1 MAPGINISY
10 FKIYQDSG
18 EETVYFSIW
27 NDLNMPRSPSPVLAA
42 LLIGIAVFLAVE
54 SIYLLVIFI
63 YDKSFR
69 TASNIFVI
77 NSTLIWILFLP
88 LSTFIFKAA
97 AAGEWPSGLFACKYS
112 GYCVLFLSHMSMWTM
127 AAIAVD
133 RYRVITL
140 PSKPQLTNLSSVLVI
155 AIIWIVGLAVL
166 SPYFIFYKLIKV
178 KVNDKP
184 YTICTRDNPPGATV
198 LSLFVVIEQF
208 IAPLLVITVS
218 YVRLWRYI
226 KMSRAKLQK
235 SIASGKV
242 SVIQDS
248 LCLDKQK
255 AIYSESMM
263 ILIQQREK
271 RNRQYRK
278 LIKSLILIVMAF
290 VVMWMPLAALFSAVT
305 FDMIME
311 SYRLRS
317 YQMLLGLL
325 IMSTNIVITPI
336 FYLVSNSQI
345 SLLCCK
351 KKPQQRIGQFN
362 AIKSINKVSNTLC

>member
-1 MAPGINISY
+1 
-10 FKIYQDSG
+10 
-18 EETVYFSIW
+18 
-27 NDLNMPRSPSPVLAA
+27 
-42 LLIGIAVFLAVE
+42 
-54 SIYLLVIFI
+54 
-63 YDKSFR
+63 
-69 TASNIFVI
+69 
-77 NSTLIWILFLP
+77 
-88 LSTFIFKAA
+88 
-97 AAGEWPSGLFACKYS
+97 
-112 GYCVLFLSHMSMWTM
+112 MSMWTM

-166 SPYFIFYKLIKV
+166 SPYFIFYKLIEV

-218 YVRLWRYI
+218 YVKLWRYI

-248 LCLDKQK
+248 LCLYKQK